1 MFFIVYSI
9 NFKKEKI
16 MTTFKD
22 FENEIKSFENRLNFD
37 EQNLYVEFIKT
48 LDFDFLKNQDPI
60 NFIDNLIIN
69 DTLIEKVNN
78 SKYEEPD
85 DTFLVKYKNLKL
97 KKAF

>member
-1 MFFIVYSI
+1 
-9 NFKKEKI
+9 

-22 FENEIKSFENRLNFD
+22 FENEIKSFDNKLNWD
-37 EQNLYVEFIKT
+37 EQNLYIEFIKT
-48 LDFDFLKNQDPI
+48 LDFDFLKNQNPI
-60 NFIDNLIIN
+60 NFIDNLILN

-78 SKYEEPD
+78 SRYEEPD